1 MTRATPER
9 GEMPPSPAAPLLE
22 YLMRPLEPWL
32 EDPATED
39 IAINRP
45 DEAWVYQH
53 GAWGCNRVPFDYE
66 ELESIAILAGALRQQ
81 DVGPESP
88 LLDEKLPD
96 GERLCVCLPPAVP
109 HGTISLTLRKHQ
121 DTVVPLSEVNDRYR
135 TEHWAEWRSERTV
148 RNLDRPMAAYA
159 AGDFENFLRVAVE
172 EHLNILFAGPTGV
185 GKTTLGKS
193 VIDAIDR
200 SERVITIEDTEELGG
215 LPPNHVRLLYARHDA
230 GFGHEALLQTT
241 MRMRPK
247 RIILGE
253 LRDDAAMTWVKYIC
267 TGHPGAVTT
276 IHGSSAGEAFRRL
289 YQLVKSTPDGVAI
302 DDKTLLGML
311 ADAIDV
317 IIPLREIGAGPKSRG
332 IGAVWFAG
340 DARRRGST
348 IARDLFEGA

>member
-1 MTRATPER
+1 
-9 GEMPPSPAAPLLE
+9 
-22 YLMRPLEPWL
+22 MR
-32 EDPATED
+32 
-39 IAINRP
+39 R
-45 DEAWVYQH
+45 
-53 GAWGCNRVPFDYE
+53 
-66 ELESIAILAGALRQQ
+66 Q

-121 DTVVPLSEVNDRYR
+121 DTVIPLSEVNDRYR
-135 TEHWAEWRSERTV
+135 TERWAEWRSERTV

-159 AGDFENFLRVAVE
+159 AGDFETFLRVAVE

-215 LPPNHVRLLYARHDA
+215 LPPNHVRLLYAKHDA

-302 DDKTLLGML
+302 DDQTLLGML

-317 IIPLREIGAGPKSRG
+317 IIPLREIDAGPKSRG

-340 DARRRGST
+340 DACRRGST
-348 IARDLFEGA
+348 IARDLFEDA

>member
-9 GEMPPSPAAPLLE
+9 GEMTLSPAAPLLE
-22 YLMRPLEPWL
+22 YLMRPLESWL

-39 IAINRP
+39 IAVNRP
-45 DEAWVYQH
+45 GEAWVYQH
-53 GAWGCNRVPFDYE
+53 AAWDCHPIALDYE
-66 ELESIAILAGALRQQ
+66 DLESIAILAGALRQQ
-81 DVGPESP
+81 DVGPASP
-88 LLDEKLPD
+88 LLDEKLPN

-121 DTVVPLSEVNDRYR
+121 DTVIPLSEVNERYR
-135 TEHWAEWRSERTV
+135 TEHWAEWRSERSV

-159 AGDFENFLRVAVE
+159 AGDFETFLRAAVE
-172 EHLNILFAGPTGV
+172 AHLDILFAGPTGV

-193 VIDAIDR
+193 IIDAIDR

-317 IIPLREIGAGPKSRG
+317 IIPLREIDAGPKSRG

-340 DARRRGST
+340 DVRRRGST

>member
-1 MTRATPER
+1 MSA
-9 GEMPPSPAAPLLE
+9 
-22 YLMRPLEPWL
+22 
-32 EDPATED
+32 
-39 IAINRP
+39 
-45 DEAWVYQH
+45 
-53 GAWGCNRVPFDYE
+53 
-66 ELESIAILAGALRQQ
+66 RQ
-81 DVGPESP
+81 SP

-121 DTVVPLSEVNDRYR
+121 DTVVPLSEVNERYR

-159 AGDFENFLRVAVE
+159 AGDFENFLRVAVQ

-215 LPPNHVRLLYARHDA
+215 LPPNHVRLLYAKHDA
-230 GFGHEALLQTT
+230 GFGHEELLQTT

-317 IIPLREIGAGPKSRG
+317 IIPLREIE
-332 IGAVWFAG
+332 W
-340 DARRRGST
+340 ARRAAASAPCGLPAMRAGRGST

>member
-1 MTRATPER
+1 VSNQPDQEQLTRS
-9 GEMPPSPAAPLLE
+9 SPAASLLE
-22 YLMRPLEPWL
+22 FLMRPLEPWL

-45 DEAWVYQH
+45 GEAWVYQH
-53 GAWGCNRVPFDYE
+53 GTWRCDRVPLDYE
-66 ELESIAILAGALRQQ
+66 DLESIAILAGALRRQ
-81 DVGPESP
+81 DVGSESP

-121 DTVVPLSEVNDRYR
+121 DTVIPLSEVNDRYR
-135 TEHWAEWRSERTV
+135 TERWAEWRSERTV

-159 AGDFENFLRVAVE
+159 AGDFENFLRVAVQ

-230 GFGHEALLQTT
+230 GFGHEELLQTT

-317 IIPLREIGAGPKSRG
+317 IIPLHEIDAGPQSRG

>member
-1 MTRATPER
+1 M
-9 GEMPPSPAAPLLE
+9 
-22 YLMRPLEPWL
+22 
-32 EDPATED
+32 
-39 IAINRP
+39 
-45 DEAWVYQH
+45 
-53 GAWGCNRVPFDYE
+53 
-66 ELESIAILAGALRQQ
+66 
-81 DVGPESP
+81 
-88 LLDEKLPD
+88 
-96 GERLCVCLPPAVP
+96 P

-121 DTVVPLSEVNDRYR
+121 DTVVPLREVNERYR
-135 TEHWAEWRSERTV
+135 TEGWAEWRSERTV

-159 AGDFENFLRVAVE
+159 AGDFENFLRVAVQ

-215 LPPNHVRLLYARHDA
+215 LPPNHVRLLYAKHDA
-230 GFGHEALLQTT
+230 GFGHEELLQTT
-241 MRMRPK
+241 MGMRPK

-302 DDKTLLGML
+302 D
-311 ADAIDV
+311 
-317 IIPLREIGAGPKSRG
+317 
-332 IGAVWFAG
+332 
-340 DARRRGST
+340 ARRCSACWRTRSRDHPA
-348 IARDLFEGA
+348 ARDRGGPEKPRHRRRVVCRRCAPPPVDDRPRPVRGR